1 MLGPMSVTAQKDL
14 FSPRGE
20 KEKKTRKNKTKQ
32 KRGLAGLG
40 EKGMKLIVTE
50 ENKKAEKHFG
60 VN

>member
-1 MLGPMSVTAQKDL
+1 MLGPVSVTAQKDL

-20 KEKKTRKNKTKQ
+20 KKTTRKNKTKQ

>member
-1 MLGPMSVTAQKDL
+1 MLGPVSVTAQKDL

-20 KEKKTRKNKTKQ
+20 KKTHEKTKQ